1 MQQAQTSHKHAHTLQ
16 QIFQHPATHNLEWHD
31 VVALVRDSGTVAE
44 EDNGRLT
51 FTVNGVSA
59 DFHPAHGKKTIS
71 EVQHVLDV
79 RHFLEKAGFHK
90 DGTIAAAEHSD
101 EDSGAE
107 AHSEHAH
114 DHGRVNAEHNRDA
127 EQQLKTQAH
136 EQNDRSGFMAGDAQA
151 HQQGNRQK

>member
-1 MQQAQTSHKHAHTLQ
+1 MQQAHTSHKHAHTLQ

-31 VVALVRDSGTVAE
+31 VVALVRESGTVAE

-71 EVQHVLDV
+71 EVQHILDV

-90 DGTIAAAEHSD
+90 DGTIAPSEHSAAD
-101 EDSGAE
+101 GGV
-107 AHSEHAH
+107 SENLAHAH
-114 DHGRVNAEHNRDA
+114 NHGRVNAEHNERA
-127 EQQLKTQAH
+127 EQQLKTQES
-136 EQNDRSGFMAGDAQA
+136 EQNDRSAFMAGDAQA